1 MLTLNECNQSI
12 DVTWHSRVMIKAVL
26 CVNFSEQREV
36 AQNLRFTY
44 STSEIIIFFL
54 SFCRGAET
62 G

>member
-12 DVTWHSRVMIKAVL
+12 YVTWHSRVMIEAVL

-44 STSEIIIFFL
+44 STSEIIILFSFFL
-54 SFCRGAET
+54 
-62 G
+62 